1 MLDVFVSER
10 QQVGRCFGTISDV
23 RARGHLDPAGLS
35 ERSPRKRLGQIRQGR
50 PGRRAIRA
58 QRRRMCCLQQSD
70 VRPPANL
77 GSEHRSSTTAAP
89 AFGRGC
95 EHLIEHDDPRLVA
108 ANDIDG
114 MLDVFVSERQQV
126 GRCFGTLAPFR
137 QQVFG
142 CNEDRGRTV
151 CPPCRA
157 RKVMGY
163 RHLMCRHS
171 YSSPDAPTRRKQGQ
185 RQL

>member
-1 MLDVFVSER
+1 MIRPER
-10 QQVGRCFGTISDV
+10 LTSRYQQDGRCAIDQDV
-23 RARGHLDPAGLS
+23 RAHGHLDPAGLS
-35 ERSPRKRLGQIRQGR
+35 ERSPRKRLGQIRQGQ

-70 VRPPANL
+70 VRPRQPGVRAQVVHDC
-77 GSEHRSSTTAAP
+77 S

-151 CPPCRA
+151 SPACGLDH
-157 RKVMGY
+157 V
-163 RHLMCRHS
+163 MCRHS
-171 YSSPDAPTRRKQGQ
+171 YSSPDASIASKGNASCESAGGIS
-185 RQL
+185 